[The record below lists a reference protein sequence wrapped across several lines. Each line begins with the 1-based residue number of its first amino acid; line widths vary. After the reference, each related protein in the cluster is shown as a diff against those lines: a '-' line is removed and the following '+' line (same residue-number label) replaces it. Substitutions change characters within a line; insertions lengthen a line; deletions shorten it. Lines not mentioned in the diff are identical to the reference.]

1 MAHSSFFFSLGDAA
15 AAAFALV
22 LFSVLFELSYRMKCD
37 RISGSKFDGTPYT
50 TPIYV

>member
-22 LFSVLFELSYRMKCD
+22 LFSVLLMALSYRMKCD
-37 RISGSKFDGTPYT
+37 RISGSKFDGTP
-50 TPIYV
+50 